1 MMQVGLSVEGNLHL
15 QQRPCVGRKCRSA
28 AFVQSLCRLNI
39 GKMSRMMTVM
49 TPFSGRAGVALVA
62 VKQAADRRFGLHAS
76 FLPLP
81 FSSSVPDPEP

>member
-1 MMQVGLSVEGNLHL
+1 MQVGLSVEGNLHL

-49 TPFSGRAGVALVA
+49 TPFSGVGLELPWLLSNKWLTGVL
-62 VKQAADRRFGLHAS
+62 D
-76 FLPLP
+76 
-81 FSSSVPDPEP
+81 